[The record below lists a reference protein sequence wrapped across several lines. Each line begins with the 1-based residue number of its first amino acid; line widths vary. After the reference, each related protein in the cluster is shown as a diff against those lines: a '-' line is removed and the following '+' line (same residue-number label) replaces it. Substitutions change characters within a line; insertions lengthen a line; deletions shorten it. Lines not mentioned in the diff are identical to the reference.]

1 MRLYMSFMTA
11 TKNTDGVGG
20 VLLGVLQ
27 PQQDTP
33 AIAPQIGELIRQG
46 LAVVLSA
53 LMIMVPMGQQ
63 AFAQEALPIPPLE
76 QQQQQQAPPPA
87 AADQQQ
93 VPEAQPLTN
102 DQLDQLA
109 APIAL
114 YPDALVAQVLTA
126 ATYPTQVV
134 QADRWLQAQGNTA
147 KPDQIAAGSE
157 TQNWDASVKAL
168 TAFPT
173 VLAQMDKNL
182 QWTTD
187 LGNAYYNQ
195 PQDVM
200 DTVQAM
206 RQKAQVAGNL
216 KSTPQQTVTQQ
227 PSGPI
232 EIVPANPTVVY
243 VPVYN
248 PWAIYGAPVVVY
260 PGFYY
265 GPPPGIF
272 WGGLAVGF
280 GVGIG
285 IGLFAPYGWGW
296 GHWGV
301 GWGPGFGYRGAVIF
315 NHTTYLTH
323 STTVIN
329 RGFARPGGPSRA
341 FAGARGAY
349 ARPSGFNRPGY
360 GHPVA
365 RASVSRPSGGP
376 TGGSHP
382 STSRQSRSG
391 HPSEGHAASDDE
403 HKR

>member
-1 MRLYMSFMTA
+1 MEFCNRSRIRRRLRRKS
-11 TKNTDGVGG
+11 DR
-20 VLLGVLQ
+20 
-27 PQQDTP
+27 
-33 AIAPQIGELIRQG
+33 LIRQG

-63 AFAQEALPIPPLE
+63 AFAQEPLPIPPLE
-76 QQQQQQAPPPA
+76 QQQQQQQAPPPA

-93 VPEAQPLTN
+93 VPEGQPLTN
-102 DQLDQLA
+102 DQLDQLV

-114 YPDALVAQVLTA
+114 YPDALVAQVLAA

-147 KPDQIAAGSE
+147 KPDQIAAGAE

-200 DTVQAM
+200 DAVQAM

-216 KSTPQQTVTQQ
+216 KSTPQQSVTQQ

-232 EIVPANPTVVY
+232 EIAPANPTVVY

-248 PWAIYGAPVVVY
+248 PWGIYGAPVVVY

-323 STTVIN
+323 STMVIN
-329 RGFARPGGPSRA
+329 RGFARPGGPSSA

-349 ARPSGFNRPGY
+349 ARPGGFNRPGY
-360 GHPVA
+360 SHLVA
-365 RASVSRPSGGP
+365 ANQASVTRPSGGP

-382 STSRQSRSG
+382 STSRQSRG
-391 HPSEGHAASDDE
+391 VHPSGGHAASDE

>member
-1 MRLYMSFMTA
+1 MSFMTA
-11 TKNTDGVGG
+11 TKSTNGVGG

-33 AIAPQIGELIRQG
+33 AIAPQIGQLIRQG
-46 LAVVLSA
+46 LAFVLSA
-53 LMIMVPMGQQ
+53 LMIMVPMSQQ
-63 AFAQEALPIPPLE
+63 AFAQQPLPIPPLE
-76 QQQQQQAPPPA
+76 EQQQQQAP
-87 AADQQQ
+87 
-93 VPEAQPLTN
+93 EAQALTN
-102 DQLDQLA
+102 DQLDQLV

-114 YPDALVAQVLTA
+114 YPDALVAQVLAA

-134 QADRWLQAQGNTA
+134 QADRWLQDQGNAA
-147 KPDQIAAGSE
+147 KPDQIAAGAE
-157 TQNWDASVKAL
+157 KQNWDASVKAL

-200 DTVQAM
+200 DAVQAM

-216 KSTPQQTVTQQ
+216 KSTPQETVTQQ

-232 EIVPANPTVVY
+232 EIAPVNPTVVY

-248 PWAIYGAPVVVY
+248 PWGVYGAPVVVY

-285 IGLFAPYGWGW
+285 VGLFAPYGWGW

-301 GWGPGFGYRGAVIF
+301 GWGSGFGYRGAVIF
-315 NHTTYLTH
+315 NHTTYLTR
-323 STTVIN
+323 SATVVN
-329 RGFARPGGPSRA
+329 RGFARPGGPPRA
-341 FAGARGAY
+341 FAGARGAH
-349 ARPSGFNRPGY
+349 ARPGGITRPGY
-360 GHPVA
+360 SRPVA
-365 RASVSRPSGGP
+365 ANRGGP

-382 STSRQSRSG
+382 STSRQSPSG
-391 HPSEGHAASDDE
+391 HPREGRAASDDE

>member
-1 MRLYMSFMTA
+1 MKFMTG
-11 TKNTDGVGG
+11 TKSADGFGG
-20 VLLGVLQ
+20 VLHGVLQ
-27 PQQDTP
+27 SQRDTLT
-33 AIAPQIGELIRQG
+33 IAPQIGQMIRQG

-53 LMIMVPMGQQ
+53 LMIMTQMGQQ
-63 AFAQEALPIPPLE
+63 AFAQEPLPIPPLE
-76 QQQQQQAPPPA
+76 QQQPQQAPPPA
-87 AADQQQ
+87 TADQQQ
-93 VPEAQPLTN
+93 VPEAQALTN
-102 DQLDQLA
+102 DQLDQLV

-114 YPDALVAQVLTA
+114 YPDALLAQVLAA

-134 QADRWLQAQGNTA
+134 QADRWLQDQGNAA
-147 KPDQIAAGSE
+147 KPEQIAAGAE
-157 TQNWDASVKAL
+157 TQSWDASVKAL

-200 DTVQAM
+200 DAVQTM
-206 RQKAQVAGNL
+206 RQKAQAAGNL
-216 KSTPQQTVTQQ
+216 KSTPQQTITQQ

-232 EIVPANPTVVY
+232 EIAPANATVVY

-248 PWAIYGAPVVVY
+248 PWAVYGAPVVVY

-265 GPPPGIF
+265 GPPPGIL
-272 WGGLAVGF
+272 WGGLAIGF

-315 NHTTYLTH
+315 NHTTYLTR

-329 RGFARPGGPSRA
+329 RGVARQGGPSRA

-349 ARPSGFNRPGY
+349 ARPPANR
-360 GHPVA
+360 A
-365 RASVSRPSGGP
+365 AVSRPSGGQAS
-376 TGGSHP
+376 GSRP
-382 STSRQSRSG
+382 STSRQGHSG
-391 HPSEGHAASDDE
+391 HSREGRASDDE
-403 HKR
+403 HKH